1 MPKYDN
7 NIIEEIKI
15 RNDIEGVI
23 SQYVTLTRAGSN
35 LKGLCPFHSEKTA
48 SFTVFP
54 DTRSFYCFGC
64 GAGGDVITFVKRI
77 ENIEYPAALEQLAKR
92 AGISLPSEKDERYA
106 SKRSRFYDMN
116 RDAAK
121 FFHSCLKESPEALE
135 YLKKRGLNGA
145 TVKHFGLG
153 YAPDGFELV
162 NYMKKKGYTDDELCE
177 GFLCGRSKK
186 TGGLYPYFRRRLMF
200 PIIDVS
206 GSVLAFGGRIIGEG
220 EPKYLNSSDTPVFKK
235 SRTLYAL
242 NFAKNNCSDR
252 LILCEGY
259 MDVIALHAAG
269 FENAVAALGTAFTSE
284 HARIMKKY
292 TKSAVLAF
300 DSDGAGQRAVDRAF
314 RLLEEVGLD
323 VRVLKM
329 KGAKDPDEYIKTY
342 GGDRFKALLDGSVT
356 RFDFELARITA
367 ANDITLTDGKIKA
380 ASDVAQFISTVHSAV
395 EREIYIASAAK
406 KLEISVES
414 LRADVDRRI
423 RKAMRESKESER
435 QKIYINASAI
445 SDRVNP
451 DAAKNLRSARAE
463 EAIIGLLLNRRE
475 YLAKIKRGEVEL
487 KTDNFYTAL
496 GQKLFALIMEN
507 SADDGEIFEGAF
519 GEALSDE
526 EMGRLTRLRIMR
538 DGLKNDETVFYDCIQ
553 TLKESKEEKSL
564 EDIIN
569 EKRKRDGN

>member
-314 RLLEEVGLD
+314 KLLEEVGLD

-342 GGDRFKALLDGSVT
+342 GGDRFRALLDGSVT

-395 EREIYIASAAK
+395 EREIYIASASK

-569 EKRKRDGN
+569 EKRKREGN